1 MLGITASNYPRRSL
15 SFVQR
20 LHLDKI
26 KQVLDRILHHH
37 KTYMDEFFLLI
48 FFQKK
53 NALHDY
59 RDRWVWWRIPRYKM
73 GPWDKFWWSSISLFF
88 LMISQREKNTFII
101 QQLMSWLGTHDHH
114 LNKYKST
121 WHTVTVFFFFLMIF
135 PVIQTAFSFPIFVL
149 IVNL

>member
-1 MLGITASNYPRRSL
+1 MLGIAASNYPRRSL

-37 KTYMDEFFLLI
+37 KTYMDEFFLLF

-53 NALHDY
+53 KMLYMIIEIDEFDAEY
-59 RDRWVWWRIPRYKM
+59 PGIRW
-73 GPWDKFWWSSISLFF
+73 GPEINSDDHPSLYFF

-101 QQLMSWLGTHDHH
+101 QQLMS
-114 LNKYKST
+114 
-121 WHTVTVFFFFLMIF
+121 
-135 PVIQTAFSFPIFVL
+135 
-149 IVNL
+149 